1 MEAAR
6 TSMNRTSGGN
16 SNRQESA
23 SGDKSDGGGKLKKTA
38 ARDSSSE
45 EKPALE
51 LPKNEV
57 GAQKNDEHESWHS
70 LSTSNRQ

>member
-16 SNRQESA
+16 SNWHESA

-38 ARDSSSE
+38 ARDSSGE

-51 LPKNEV
+51 LPKNEA